1 MATNASTMSIGA
13 RRRKSLSIGRALAWA
28 ALILAIVVVLIP
40 FYWVVRTA
48 LATKTEL
55 YANPSQITPPG
66 FTLSNFARVLGQVS
80 AADAIAAGGS
90 GQALHFWLYLRN
102 SVIVAGLTVIGQLF
116 FSSLAAYAFA
126 RLNFPLRDKIFFL
139 YIIALMIPGI
149 VTLIPNYILIRTLGW
164 LNTFQGIVA
173 PAFLMSPFAVFFLR
187 QFFLGINRE
196 VEEAAK
202 IDGASLFRI
211 FWGIVVPISGPPLA
225 TLGILTWIG
234 TWNDYLWP
242 LLIGQDESVRVL
254 TVALGVFR
262 SQTPQGSPDWG
273 GLMAGATLSVLPS
286 IALFLILGRK
296 AINSIQFSGYK

>member
-1 MATNASTMSIGA
+1 MASNTSTMAVGG
-13 RRRKSLSIGRALAWA
+13 RRRGGLTIGRALAWA
-28 ALILAIVVVLIP
+28 GLILALVVVLIP
-40 FYWVVRTA
+40 FYWVIRTA
-48 LATKTEL
+48 LATKVEL

-80 AADAIAAGGS
+80 TADAIAAGGS
-90 GQALHFWLYLRN
+90 GQALNFWLYLRN
-102 SVIVAGLTVIGQLF
+102 SVIVTGLTVVGQLF
-116 FSSLAAYAFA
+116 FSALAAYAFA

-173 PAFLMSPFAVFFLR
+173 PAFLMSPFAIFFLR

-202 IDGASLFRI
+202 IDGASLFRV
-211 FWGIVVPISGPPLA
+211 FWNIVVPISGPPLV

-234 TWNDYLWP
+234 TWNEYLWP
-242 LLIGQDESVRVL
+242 LLIGPDENVRVL

-262 SQTPQGSPDWG
+262 SQTPQGAPDWG
-273 GLMAGATLSVLPS
+273 GLMAGAVLSILPS
-286 IALFLILGRK
+286 VVLFLILGRK